1 MNQGEDDAYRRTAFD
16 RHGPEAAH
24 RNQILSSLIIPIVAG
39 ALIGGALGAKKDL
52 SPPLIA
58 LSALIGAALLGGWW
72 WFFVTRVSHGAGK
85 AFGEF
90 IQPSGDRTPY
100 EQQYSEQDAMV
111 MRGNVAGALA
121 SFEEII
127 LASPNEPRPKLR
139 AADLYVKNGQWDRAE
154 ALYRAVQRIPDVAAK
169 DDIYATNRLADLY
182 LQWPDREARA
192 LTELRKIIDRYPDT
206 ELAQRARTGL
216 ANLKSH
222 LGTAE

>member
-1 MNQGEDDAYRRTAFD
+1 
-16 RHGPEAAH
+16 
-24 RNQILSSLIIPIVAG
+24 
-39 ALIGGALGAKKDL
+39 
-52 SPPLIA
+52 
-58 LSALIGAALLGGWW
+58 LLGVWW
-72 WFFVTRVSHGAGK
+72 WFFVTRMSRGVGR

-100 EQQYSEQDAMV
+100 EPQYSEQDAMV

-127 LASPNEPRPKLR
+127 LSSPNEPRPKLR

-192 LTELRKIIDRYPDT
+192 LTELRKIIDKYPETDV
-206 ELAQRARTGL
+206 AKRARTGL